1 MRAFVAIV
9 LFVAGAVTVAS
20 QQVSSQTRAQAI
32 AQSFNKQKHVI
43 KAKFGVTREKFKDVR
58 NEPVVKPNAAD
69 YYAGTYEL
77 VDLGFVILLRVRSD
91 GRIQASGHEQSE
103 QQSRSFRLENARI
116 DGALLTATKVYQ
128 DGATEKFE
136 GAFLS
141 RTVRDAPAAAP
152 VTTFGLGVILATPVE
167 VNGNTYERLFLQLKP

>member
-69 YYAGTYEL
+69 YAGTYEMA
-77 VDLGFVILLRVRSD
+77 DLGFVIALQVGSD

>member
-69 YYAGTYEL
+69 YAGTYEV
-77 VDLGFVILLRVRSD
+77 VDLGFVIALQVGSD

>member
-69 YYAGTYEL
+69 YAGTYEMI
-77 VDLGFVILLRVRSD
+77 DLGFVIALQVGND